1 MSNVVRI
8 RILSLFICVCAASF
22 HAAAL
27 SFDLDSIAAKGRF
40 ARFCVNTYR
49 WGDRFFNTYDT
60 AYVKGTGYNMNVKL
74 RSDSWFDYNNLIF
87 SDHNNIEMHSP
98 TNSTIGIDVTYMA
111 VSLGYD
117 LNINK
122 LVGGS
127 DRTKS
132 KFNFDFSC
140 ALLTASFY
148 SINNNIGMNIT
159 EFDRKKIDKIKF
171 NGVSTSEWGIEANYF
186 FNHKRYSYAAAFALS
201 RLQQKSQGSFSLGLS
216 YVNQN
221 FKFDFS
227 KLPPELDYTGPTAY
241 DMRGQAFGINVGY
254 SHNWV
259 FRKNVTVGI
268 SESLVP
274 SLVIGSTEAENR
286 RHCSFRQSNRFNASF
301 VWNHDRWFLGVIVKS
316 DIAIFFDRHSS
327 LANGL
332 FSTSAKFGWRFG
344 I

>member
-1 MSNVVRI
+1 MFNAARS
-8 RILSLFICVCAASF
+8 RILLLLACAVSF
-22 HAAAL
+22 NAAAL
-27 SFDLDSIAAKGRF
+27 SFDLDSIAAKGKF

-60 AYVKGTGYNMNVKL
+60 AYVKGTGYNMNIKL
-74 RSDSWFDYNNLIF
+74 RSDSWFDYNNLYF
-87 SDHNNIEMHSP
+87 SDHNSIKMNSP
-98 TNSTIGIDVTYMA
+98 TNSTVGIDLTYMA
-111 VSLGYD
+111 VSLAYD

-122 LVGGS
+122 LTGGS

-140 ALLTASFY
+140 ALLSASFY
-148 SINNNIGMNIT
+148 SISNNIGMNIT
-159 EFDRKKIDKIKF
+159 EYDGKKIHRLKCD
-171 NGVSTSEWGIEANYF
+171 GVKTSEWGIEANYF

-221 FKFDFS
+221 FRFDFS
-227 KLPPELDYTGPTAY
+227 KLPPELNYSGPAQYNT
-241 DMRGQAFGINVGY
+241 RGQAFGIKCGY
-254 SHNWV
+254 GHNWV
-259 FRKNVTVGI
+259 IRRNITVGI

-274 SLVIGSTEAENR
+274 SIVIGSTAAGNR
-286 RHCSFRQSNRFNASF
+286 RRCTFRLSNRFNASF
-301 VWNHDRWFLGVIVKS
+301 VWNHDRWFLGVIVKN
-316 DIAIFFDRHSS
+316 DAALFFEKHSA

-332 FSTSAKFGWRFG
+332 LSITTKFGWRFG